1 MAGRGWHGVGGEERG
16 AVVGYLT
23 TRRVV
28 LGASVV
34 VGALAAL
41 GRREVADPTVDFTV
55 HGFVRRRIPT
65 PAGEMAYYEAGA
77 GRPLVFLHGIGG
89 GASAWTWSKVA
100 PAFAAGYRVIVP
112 DWVGWGESEHP
123 RRLLLFEDY
132 VAQLEALLGH
142 LDGPRSEERRVG
154 KECRSRWSP
163 YHLKKK
169 K

>member
-1 MAGRGWHGVGGEERG
+1 MAERGWHGVGGEERG

-23 TRRVV
+23 TRRAV

-89 GASAWTWSKVA
+89 GGGGRTWRKGGRG
-100 PAFAAGYRVIVP
+100 FAG
-112 DWVGWGESEHP
+112 G
-123 RRLLLFEDY
+123 
-132 VAQLEALLGH
+132 
-142 LDGPRSEERRVG
+142 
-154 KECRSRWSP
+154 
-163 YHLKKK
+163 
-169 K
+169 